1 MIAPI
6 DKIKNLLTD
15 DVVTLFGDDILN
27 NSFTEAWKLV
37 NRLMTDSSVYHA
49 LSESEAPGTK
59 FRTETKVGTV
69 QILGWSDNDFL
80 RNRRIIHVNR
90 LVAGSSPEEWIQ
102 ATKIEGNLAT
112 TKASL
117 SSSLYY
123 ENDQYN
129 PKYYHGYGAQIQ
141 ILPTSDNLEVFFHTF
156 PRFGLANQYNNTHRL
171 EYVNFSQLTAVY
183 EDSIFYGIPYQARQL
198 VYIQMALN
206 LIQYYLSDAIHEEE
220 DKELTE
226 LIASQVVS
234 LDKEKKEHLQF
245 VVANYGTDNFG
256 DME

>member
-1 MIAPI
+1 MIPL
-6 DKIKNLLTD
+6 DNIKGLLTE
-15 DVVTLFGDDILN
+15 DVVNLFGDSILN
-27 NSFTEAWKLV
+27 KSFETAWKLV
-37 NRLMTDSSVYHA
+37 NRLITDTHVYQA
-49 LSESEAPGTK
+49 LADSEALEERFRSTSKTGTAVNPG
-59 FRTETKVGTV
+59 
-69 QILGWSDNDFL
+69 WNSSDFL
-80 RNRRIIHVNR
+80 RNRRILFVNR
-90 LVAGSSPEEWIQ
+90 QIDGASNYIQ

>member
-1 MIAPI
+1 MIPL
-6 DKIKNLLTD
+6 DNIKGLLTED
-15 DVVTLFGDDILN
+15 IVNLFGDSVLDK
-27 NSFTEAWKLV
+27 SFESAWKLV
-37 NRLMTDSSVYHA
+37 NRLITDTNVYQA
-49 LSESEAPGTK
+49 LADSEALEER
-59 FRTETKVGTV
+59 FRTVLRMGT
-69 QILGWSDNDFL
+69 IINPGWNSSDFL
-80 RNRRIIHVNR
+80 RNRRILFVNR
-90 LVAGSSPEEWIQ
+90 QIDDSSPVVRIQ

-129 PKYYHGYGAQIQ
+129 PKYYHGYGGQIK
-141 ILPTSDNLEVFFHTF
+141 ILPDSVDLEVFFHTF

-171 EYVNFSQLTAVY
+171 EHLNFSKTTGVF
-183 EDSIFYGIPYQARQL
+183 EDNLFFGIPYNARQL

-206 LIQYYLSDAIHEEE
+206 MLQYYLSDAIHEEE
-220 DKELTE
+220 DRELTE

-245 VVANYGTDNFG
+245 VVANYGNDNFG
-256 DME
+256 DAE